1 MSDLWHAPLV
11 ESTKVMSTE
20 RARFDSLGSEVVVG
34 VGSDKV
40 AQDGRP
46 VEDVGQSNHSG
57 ERSFG
62 QQKEPM
68 FVEQNTVIQ
77 AQEFASQ
84 DEGDVVVKR
93 GMAMVA
99 SASEAV
105 GAREALARLDQ
116 NGDGRID
123 QVEVQKGQRADEE
136 SSTFAALTQYKNI
149 SEGVVGTPRIYKEGS
164 E

>member
-1 MSDLWHAPLV
+1 MSDIWHAPLI
-11 ESTKVMSTE
+11 ESTKAMSNE
-20 RARFDSLGSEVVVG
+20 RSRFDSLGSEVVVG
-34 VGSDKV
+34 VGSAKV

-46 VEDVGQSNHSG
+46 VEGVEQSNRPG
-57 ERSFG
+57 EQSFS

-68 FVEQNTVIQ
+68 FVVQKTAIQ
-77 AQEFASQ
+77 AQEYASQ
-84 DEGDVVVKR
+84 VVGDLVVKR
-93 GMAMVA
+93 GIAMVA

-149 SEGVVGTPRIYKEGS
+149 SEGVVGTPRIYKEES

>member
-11 ESTKVMSTE
+11 ESTKVMSNE
-20 RARFDSLGSEVVVG
+20 RTRFDSLGSEVVVG
-34 VGSDKV
+34 VESDKAV
-40 AQDGRP
+40 RDGRP
-46 VEDVGQSNHSG
+46 VEGAGQSNRPG
-57 ERSFG
+57 DLSFS

-68 FVEQNTVIQ
+68 FVEQNTAIQ
-77 AQEFASQ
+77 AQELASQ
-84 DEGDVVVKR
+84 DNGDLVIKR
-93 GMAMVA
+93 GIAMVA

-149 SEGVVGTPRIYKEGS
+149 SESVVGTPKIYKEVS